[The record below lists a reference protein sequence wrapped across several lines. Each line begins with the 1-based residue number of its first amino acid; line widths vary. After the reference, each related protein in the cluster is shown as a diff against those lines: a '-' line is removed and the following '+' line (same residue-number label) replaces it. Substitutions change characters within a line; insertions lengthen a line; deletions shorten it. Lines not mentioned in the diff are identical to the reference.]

1 VHTLPVA
8 FDLDTWF
15 PLAQHRK
22 AVADLVAQSIQH
34 VHRNAPGSW
43 EFTQRTKFARLNVG
57 QIAVLD
63 IFPQSIAVY
72 GMRTRVRSSHGV
84 ARHRNWKSY
93 NAVPGTHER
102 WLVDADRIA
111 SLPPEIVRAHL
122 ELLSAAWTAK
132 RRSPYKHSH
141 TASAVDTIALLSRR
155 PLEQPEYW
163 SSGGAQVRNDT
174 NIGMFGDSETNRLV
188 EVAAVGIVRQHY
200 EAEGWT
206 VVSRESDKCGYDLEC
221 SRGRS
226 RRHVEVKGR
235 SGAEVAFVL
244 TQRELEAAETDS
256 LFQLA
261 VVTLALTGTPVA
273 QFYGKAEFAERFSLR
288 PISYVARLAVRKDA
302 C

>member
-1 VHTLPVA
+1 MCTETRLEAGSSLSERSSRASTLAKSRFLTSSRSPLQYMGCEREFGRRMGWLGTETGRA
-8 FDLDTWF
+8 ITLF
-15 PLAQHRK
+15 PERT
-22 AVADLVAQSIQH
+22 
-34 VHRNAPGSW
+34 NAGSW
-43 EFTQRTKFARLNVG
+43 MPIALHRCRPRLFEP
-57 QIAVLD
+57 
-63 IFPQSIAVY
+63 IF
-72 GMRTRVRSSHGV
+72 
-84 ARHRNWKSY
+84 
-93 NAVPGTHER
+93 
-102 WLVDADRIA
+102 
-111 SLPPEIVRAHL
+111 

-132 RRSPYKHSH
+132 RRSPYKHAH

-174 NIGMFGDSETNRLV
+174 NLGMFGDSETNRLV

-261 VVTLALTGTPVA
+261 VVTLALTETPVA